1 MSALAV
7 EAVAAITP
15 VGEDAPATV
24 GSIFTEV
31 QVLEM
36 SSAKGA
42 DERPVGAATPI
53 PATVKGVDRL
63 VALGGFALREAA
75 LGLAKGTEIGLVAC
89 VPSEKDE
96 PGLVAQASSF
106 LSRLAAESDLAMAP
120 KAGRV
125 FGAGPSAIIEALL
138 YARATL
144 QMRDLSAVFV
154 LGVDSLVSAFRQ
166 RKALRDGSVPVE
178 GLVPG
183 EAAAAI
189 LLSGRPGPDSLATL
203 AGVGLAEE
211 PSLGVQPAEPN
222 LGKGINSAID
232 RAVADA
238 KLPNALFAALVHDLP
253 SSQAGFAELAWVKG
267 CPSLRTSPEVHIVS
281 PTFSTG
287 ATGAASGILSL
298 VTLAY
303 LIEKKVIAD
312 LGLCLFAAESRGEPA
327 SFAGGVPSRGGM
339 GTLRGSPSQRGV
351 AILTPPPHRKVARR

>member
-1 MSALAV
+1 MSALAI
-7 EAVAAITP
+7 EAVGAITP
-15 VGEDAPATV
+15 VGEDAAATV
-24 GSIFTEV
+24 GSIFTDV
-31 QVLEM
+31 QALEASPVADADE
-36 SSAKGA
+36 SSAGS
-42 DERPVGAATPI
+42 ATPI
-53 PATVKGVDRL
+53 PATVKGIDRL

-106 LSRLAAESDLAMAP
+106 LSRLAAESDLVVAP
-120 KAGRV
+120 RVSRV

-183 EAAAAI
+183 EAAAAM

-267 CPSLRTSPEVHIVS
+267 CPSLRTSPAVHIVS
-281 PTFSTG
+281 PPFSTG

-298 VTLAY
+298 VTLAF

-312 LGLCLFAAESRGEPA
+312 PGLCLLAWE
-327 SFAGGVPSRGGM
+327 
-339 GTLRGSPSQRGV
+339 GTSRGV
-351 AILTPPPHRKVARR
+351 AILTPPPPRKAARR